1 MDRQTRHELKSDKFV
16 EEVGHTVEFFEQHR
30 SQIIKYGGIAAVV
43 VLVAAGAWF
52 YTAKQRSNRQA
63 ELGDAIALVNA
74 PVGPAASGRSVSFP
88 TEEAKA
94 LAVQKAFNE
103 IITKYAGSNESGV
116 ALYMLAL
123 SEADKGKMADA
134 ERLLR
139 RAIEEADDEYASL
152 ARLSLAD
159 VLAANGKTA
168 EAEQELRLLLAKP
181 TALVTKE
188 QATLN
193 LARVI
198 AKSKPAEAKKLLDPL
213 RSSTGPASAS
223 AIALISELGI

>member
-30 SQIIKYGGIAAVV
+30 SQIIKYGAIAAVV
-43 VLVAAGAWF
+43 VLAAAGAWI

-63 ELGDAIALVNA
+63 ELGNAIALVNA
-74 PVGPAASGRSVSFP
+74 PVGPAPSGRSVSFP
-88 TEEAKA
+88 TEEAKT
-94 LAVQKAFNE
+94 LAVQKAFND
-103 IITKYAGSNESGV
+103 IITKYAGTNESGV

-139 RAIEEADDEYASL
+139 RAIEEADEEYASL

-159 VLAANGKTA
+159 VLFANGKTA

>member
-1 MDRQTRHELKSDKFV
+1 MDRQTRHELKTDKFV

-30 SQIIKYGGIAAVV
+30 SQIIRYGGITAAVV
-43 VLVAAGAWF
+43 LIAAGAWL
-52 YTAKQRSNRQA
+52 YTSKQRSNRQA

-74 PVGPAASGRSVSFP
+74 PVGPAGSGRSVSFP

-94 LAVQKAFNE
+94 LAVQKAFND
-103 IITKYAGSNESGV
+103 IVTKYAGSNESGV

-123 SEADKGKMADA
+123 AEADKGKLADA

-139 RAIEEADDEYASL
+139 RAAEEADDEYASL
-152 ARLSLAD
+152 ARLALAD
-159 VLAANGKTA
+159 VLSANGKTA
-168 EAEQELRLLLAKP
+168 EAEKILRDLLAKP

-223 AIALISELGI
+223 AIALVSELGI